1 MDKFVELKRI
11 LDKDELEIKPSDTT
25 IETSYDVVLENE
37 DYTIGNILNFEIYDI
52 YYKDMKQLSYVGFKK
67 MHPHDTHSTLRIA
80 FIEPTAGKDTVRQM
94 LASVFEKAFKEISH
108 VKGLF
113 GGSRK

>member
-1 MDKFVELKRI
+1 MDTCI
-11 LDKDELEIKPSDTT
+11 
-25 IETSYDVVLENE
+25 VLCKLVYNVHL
-37 DYTIGNILNFEIYDI
+37 YLINRSLYLSICLTFEIYDI

-113 GGSRK
+113 GGK